1 MRELKRC
8 ILILL
13 MATLYLKFVVQVV
26 LDESNLLLDLLLY
39 VLLLAGLADRK
50 FRPEF
55 FVVILFA
62 VISVLNPAAKNIF
75 LIFATVYALREFS
88 IRELASINLCMQT
101 MVFITTALLLWAGIT
116 HSEMFQQSLLDQ
128 RERWDFGYG
137 NPNTFALFIYSIMVN
152 AYLLVS
158 RKYKSGL
165 MLLIL
170 GVGLAV
176 YAYTKSRTFLL
187 VVVLLVLMHGAVN
200 IGWMRRLILA
210 NKWLLYLVP
219 GAFMGS
225 ILFLSRYVAH
235 FPLLD
240 LGFSGRLSLY
250 NAFLGSIS
258 KVYYLIGTPLVNE
271 ETIDS
276 SYLHILFEGGVLAFV
291 LFYVV
296 YLATIRRMNETNV
309 GVLPLLIGFLA
320 FGLSESLF
328 TFVLIFGNM
337 IIWSIL
343 YAGWRNVNYVG
354 AKKGA

>member
-1 MRELKRC
+1 MRELKRA
-8 ILILL
+8 ILIML
-13 MATLYLKFVVQVV
+13 MATLYLKFIVQIV
-26 LDESNLLLDLLLY
+26 LDDSNLLLDLLLY
-39 VLLLAGLADRK
+39 MLLIAGLADRK

-55 FVVILFA
+55 FIVVLFA
-62 VISVLNPAAKNIF
+62 VISVLNPAARNIF

-88 IRELASINLCMQT
+88 IRELASVNLCMQT
-101 MVFITTALLLWAGIT
+101 LVFITTALLLWGGVT

-137 NPNTFALFIYSIMVN
+137 NPNTFALFVYSIMVN

-158 RKYKSGL
+158 RKYTKVL
-165 MLLIL
+165 MFLIL
-170 GVGLAV
+170 GVSVWV
-176 YAYTKSRTFLL
+176 YAYTKSRTFLF

-200 IGWMRRLILA
+200 IGWMRQRILS

-219 GAFMGS
+219 GVFMGS
-225 ILFLSRYVAH
+225 ILFLSRYVAR

-250 NAFLGSIS
+250 NDFLGSIS
-258 KVYYLIGTPLVNE
+258 KVNYLIGTPLVNE

-276 SYLHILFEGGVLAFV
+276 SYLHILFEGGIIAFV
-291 LFYVV
+291 LFYAM
-296 YLATIRRMNETNV
+296 YIATVRRMNEKNV
-309 GVLPLLIGFLA
+309 CILPLLIGFLT
-320 FGLSESLF
+320 FGLTESLF

-343 YAGWRNVNYVG
+343 YAGWRNVNYVCSRG
-354 AKKGA
+354 